1 MKCTIQT
8 ENSNPIKNE
17 TENSKDEQI
26 LEIKTNCNSSKT
38 NKTRIEEIY
47 FIIFHLSN
55 QKENSND
62 FVFSKENDIL
72 PTIILNK
79 EIKISDNRFAYRK
92 VFKIN
97 NVREKSGAEIIFFI
111 GEEDKYIIIIEI
123 KEKTFIFDFEL
134 KIGHR
139 ILKSV
144 ALVNINQQKIE

>member
-1 MKCTIQT
+1 M
-8 ENSNPIKNE
+8 
-17 TENSKDEQI
+17 
-26 LEIKTNCNSSKT
+26 
-38 NKTRIEEIY
+38 
-47 FIIFHLSN
+47 
-55 QKENSND
+55 
-62 FVFSKENDIL
+62 